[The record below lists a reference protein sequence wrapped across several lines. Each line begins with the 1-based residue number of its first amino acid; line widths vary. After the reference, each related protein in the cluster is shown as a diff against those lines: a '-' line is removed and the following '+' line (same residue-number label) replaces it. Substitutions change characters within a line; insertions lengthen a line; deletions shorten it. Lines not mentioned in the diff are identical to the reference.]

1 MTVFTYQY
9 WHCPICLVLSIW
21 CLQRTTPLQQLM
33 TLSRVTWIFWVHIYK
48 LLPLQSAPRPCLA
61 SCGFDPWHWKCLSLS
76 RQGVSCMI
84 FATQMSWMT
93 GSESYMLWL
102 SNGHL
107 LLILLFSLYWEQ
119 EEHRKDI
126 TQVDKKEID
135 LDWRGKLCGD
145 MPNAETIL
153 KNKVCV
159 CQGTSGILSHWRPIV
174 FTKNYRTNANQ
185 EGEKKAATLSFFY
198 SRFFAL
204 VYFLRQPA
212 VALLGN
218 GELDTLAT
226 GQGHIGLVSLAN
238 DKDIVQ
244 PENKERLYQRSAP
257 LNDDSRYLSMM
268 SIWWKN
274 EHLNTWTM
282 NIMQSLI
289 FSEGKSFSITFIHPH
304 DWVIQLPIKICMRN
318 NGKAKHIME
327 VKNKYK

>member
-61 SCGFDPWHWKCLSLS
+61 SCGFDPWHWKCLFLS
-76 RQGVSCMI
+76 GQGVSCMI
-84 FATQMSWMT
+84 FATQMSWMI

-102 SNGHL
+102 SIGHL

-159 CQGTSGILSHWRPIV
+159 CQGTSGILSHWRPLV
-174 FTKNYRTNANQ
+174 FTKKLQNKCKSRRWKKGCNTVLLLLQILCLSLLFAPACGRAPRQWRAWYPCHGAGTHRPCFPCQWQRHCSTWKQGEAVSKKCTTEWWQSLPKYDEYLVKKWAPKHLNHEHNAI
-185 EGEKKAATLSFFY
+185 FD
-198 SRFFAL
+198 
-204 VYFLRQPA
+204 FLRWQIIFHNFHTPSQ
-212 VALLGN
+212 LS
-218 GELDTLAT
+218 DTVTHQNLHEK
-226 GQGHIGLVSLAN
+226 Q
-238 DKDIVQ
+238 
-244 PENKERLYQRSAP
+244 
-257 LNDDSRYLSMM
+257 
-268 SIWWKN
+268 WK
-274 EHLNTWTM
+274 
-282 NIMQSLI
+282 S
-289 FSEGKSFSITFIHPH
+289 
-304 DWVIQLPIKICMRN
+304 
-318 NGKAKHIME
+318 KAHHGSK
-327 VKNKYK
+327 K